1 VPPRLRVGTSG
12 WDYPHWREVL
22 YFRNPEALSPPP
34 RRRPAAARGADRG
47 APGDSGAALPRSAW
61 LSRYARV
68 FSTVELNAT
77 FYRLPAES
85 SVERWRDAT
94 PGGFVF
100 AVKGSRYLTH
110 LKRLR
115 DTGPGLD
122 RFFSRVRLLG
132 PKLGPVLWQLPPQ
145 LGPDLPRLDAFL
157 AALPGDV
164 RHAVEFRSV
173 AWYRDDVA
181 RLLSRH
187 RVAFCE
193 HDLVDRPIPRAT
205 GGFRYLRFHGA
216 GARYGGRYGRARLA
230 PAAEDLVDGR
240 LPAFVYFNNDTGGA
254 AVHDALDL
262 LDLLAPAASA
272 GEPARVASPGSPG
285 GASP

>member
-1 VPPRLRVGTSG
+1 MVQPRLRVGTSG
-12 WDYPHWREVL
+12 WDYSHWRDVL
-22 YFRNPEALSPPP
+22 YFRGPEALPREARRSP
-34 RRRPAAARGADRG
+34 ASS
-47 APGDSGAALPRSAW
+47 PGPERAALPRSAW
-61 LSRYARV
+61 LSRYARA

-77 FYRLPAES
+77 FYRLPAGA

-94 PGGFVF
+94 PAGFVF

-110 LKRLR
+110 LKRLL

-145 LGPDLPRLDAFL
+145 LRPDLPRLDAFL
-157 AALPGDV
+157 AALPGDL
-164 RHAVEFRSV
+164 RHAVEFRS
-173 AWYRDDVA
+173 ADWYRDDVA

-193 HDLVDRPIPRAT
+193 HDLVDRPIPHAT

-216 GARYGGRYGRARLA
+216 GDRYGGRYGRERLA
-230 PAAEDLVDGR
+230 TVAEDLVGGR

-254 AVHDALDL
+254 AVLDALDL
-262 LDLLAPAASA
+262 LDFLAPAAA
-272 GEPARVASPGSPG
+272 PGERPSPGWRAG
-285 GASP
+285 GARFP